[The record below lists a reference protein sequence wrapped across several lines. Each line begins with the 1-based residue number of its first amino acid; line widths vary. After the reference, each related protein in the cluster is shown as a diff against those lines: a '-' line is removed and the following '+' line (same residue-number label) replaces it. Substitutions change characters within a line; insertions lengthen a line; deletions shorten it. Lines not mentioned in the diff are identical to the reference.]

1 MKQSHKF
8 FSPLQERWKTTLLFT
23 FGVQHV
29 IEEFIPHL
37 RQNDDYRYLGDIF
50 FVYLDLPPSP
60 ESSLDDPPIPR
71 SGDLDI
77 LAKEEAVGTA
87 RDTEVVQVIFPGPP
101 LGRRVNLSAVSVLR
115 LHTQVDGLPEVNELQ
130 TGLSPGA
137 RFCKKET
144 KKESTHLVAGL
155 CRTRKL
161 SGLMSAWTILVL

>member
-1 MKQSHKF
+1 MKQFHKF
-8 FSPLQERWKTTLLFT
+8 FSPLQKRWKTTLLFT

-37 RQNDDYRYLGDIF
+37 RQNDDDYRYLGDIF

-115 LHTQVDGLPEVNELQ
+115 LHTQVDGLPEVYELQ
-130 TGLSPGA
+130 TCLRPGTMV
-137 RFCKKET
+137 CNKEEG
-144 KKESTHLVAGL
+144 K
-155 CRTRKL
+155 
-161 SGLMSAWTILVL
+161 